1 MNLDKGL
8 IRTSLI
14 AGVLLTL
21 LASCG
26 GGEGAA
32 DTVDINGTAVP
43 PRIQIATASVGGSY
57 FPVGNAIAQVVTDN
71 LEGVVATAEN
81 TSGSNQNIRL
91 LDTNQVHFGMGN
103 VAITYS
109 AVRGAGEYEKAFP
122 VEAAISLQSSV
133 AVVVVLADS
142 EITTM
147 ADLAGK
153 RVTTGPAGGG
163 WEYFVGPILAGHGV
177 EWDQFRPIF
186 EGQANAM
193 ELLKDGTVD
202 AVVVGGTVPHVTIT
216 AATATHEVRILQ
228 FDDDSL
234 DRINAEYPFIQKITV
249 PAGTY
254 EGQDEDLLVADS
266 GTAQL
271 LVHADADP
279 DMVYLITKT
288 IYENRDVIAEAHPAG
303 REITPERAAMDI
315 GVPYHEGSRRYFSE
329 IGILPDSPAN

>member
-1 MNLDKGL
+1 MLDRGWIRTGL
-8 IRTSLI
+8 IAI
-14 AGVLLTL
+14 VAMAF
-21 LASCG
+21 LASCAG
-26 GGEGAA
+26 GDRVPE
-32 DTVDINGTAVP
+32 TVDIDGTAVP
-43 PRIQIATASVGGSY
+43 PRIQIATASLGGSY
-57 FPVGNAIAQVVTDN
+57 FPVGTAIAQVLTDN

-91 LDTNQVHFGMGN
+91 LDTDQVHFGMAN

-109 AVRGAGEYEKAFP
+109 AVRGAGEFEKAFP

-142 EITTM
+142 GITTM
-147 ADLAGK
+147 QDLAGK

-163 WEYFVGPILAGHGV
+163 WQYFVEPILSGHGV
-177 EWDQFRPIF
+177 EWDDFQAIY

-202 AVVVGGTVPHVTIT
+202 AVVVGGTVPHTTIT
-216 AATATHEVRILQ
+216 AATATHDVKILE
-228 FDDDSL
+228 FDDASL
-234 DRINAEYPFIQKITV
+234 DRINAGSPFIQKVTI

-254 EGQDEDLLVADS
+254 EGQDDDLLVADS

-271 LVHADADP
+271 LVRTDADP
-279 DMVYLITKT
+279 DLVYLITKT
-288 IYENRDVIAEAHPAG
+288 IYEDRDIIAQAHPAG

-315 GVPYHEGSRRYFSE
+315 GVPYHEGSLRYFSE
-329 IGILPDSPAN
+329 IGILPDSLAR